1 MKEEISL
8 EIIQTII
15 DSQKDLMIL
24 FEEND
29 PILINRAF
37 KKFFTVSSLDEYKE
51 EFGPFVN
58 NFVPHPSYFH
68 EEKIAKGSSWVDA
81 ILELKESERIVS
93 MMTPTYEPHAFLV
106 HVQKIDRYVIGVFE
120 DITQTLIK
128 RIMIQNNASIDIQS
142 GAYAKNYFLQIAQSY
157 QDAAS
162 FNKKIIS
169 AVLIKITK
177 EDEIDLAELVKHF
190 KSIIRQDDML
200 IRWSNDSFLLAY
212 LVDSEQN
219 AQKMFEKMHGNS
231 CSFELIIQREK
242 EGIKEFIKRVYK
254 KS

>member
-128 RIMIQNNASIDIQS
+128 RIMIENNASIDKPS
-142 GAYAKNYFLQIAQSY
+142 GAYAKNYFLQIAQSF
-157 QDAAS
+157 QDAAV
-162 FNKKIIS
+162 FNKKTIS
-169 AVLIKITK
+169 AILIKTAEK
-177 EDEIDLAELVKHF
+177 EVIEPLELVKHF

-200 IRWSNDSFLLAY
+200 IRWQDNSFLLIY
-212 LVDSEQN
+212 LVDSLSN
-219 AQKMFEKMHGNS
+219 AQKMLDKVYTKG
-231 CSFELIIQREK
+231 CSFTLITQQEK
-242 EGIKEFIKRVYK
+242 EGIKEFIKRVE
-254 KS
+254 S